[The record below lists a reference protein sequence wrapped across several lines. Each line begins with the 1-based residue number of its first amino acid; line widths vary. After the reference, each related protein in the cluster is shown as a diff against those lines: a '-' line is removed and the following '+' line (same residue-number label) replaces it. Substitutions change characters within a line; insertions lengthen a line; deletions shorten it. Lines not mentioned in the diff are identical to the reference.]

1 MGWVSFFRLVDD
13 RRLEITVNVKLT
25 GIRERKLLASLWD
38 ELLAS

>member
-13 RRLEITVNVKLT
+13 RLEITVNVKLT

>member
-1 MGWVSFFRLVDD
+1 MGWVSFFRLVND
-13 RRLEITVNVKLT
+13 RLEITVNVKLT